1 MSVDTHFGIVNL
13 CTWHQ
18 RSSADW
24 LPKGDCGE
32 CMVSERGTPLNGVIT
47 TQRWLEVLVAPR
59 KSLADCPHK
68 KWVNGSKWAVAKSE
82 WCSKC
87 GCRFCPFA
95 YTVKNGRA
103 QRDILQITCEE
114 ILSKNIATNKNMLP
128 LIIRIFKL

>member
-1 MSVDTHFGIVNL
+1 LTHILALLIYAHGIGGL
-13 CTWHQ
+13 Q
-18 RSSADW
+18 LIGSQ
-24 LPKGDCGE
+24 KGDRGV

-103 QRDILQITCEE
+103 QRDILQIICE
-114 ILSKNIATNKNMLP
+114 
-128 LIIRIFKL
+128 